1 MWVRRWGRRLGRW
14 SVRFATKL
22 LRKNGE
28 ESNITIREV
37 FWHTGMRG
45 IFADDSNEG
54 DNDGSTVTDGSSDG

>member
-1 MWVRRWGRRLGRW
+1 MD
-14 SVRFATKL
+14 
-22 LRKNGE
+22 
-28 ESNITIREV
+28 ESKITIREL